1 MNKPLLK
8 AVLSTLLMISF
19 LLLAVTG
26 FAMHFNSTGLVL
38 GLPRYIVRGL
48 HTAGAAVMSAAV
60 VLHFL
65 LNLRTLLAEWKQG
78 RRKKK

>member
-8 AVLSTLLMISF
+8 AILSTLLLLSF

-38 GLPRYIVRGL
+38 GLPRYIVRSL
-48 HTAGAAVMSAAV
+48 HTVCAVVMSAAV
-60 VLHFL
+60 ALHFL
-65 LNLRTLLAEWKQG
+65 LNLKTLLAEWKQG